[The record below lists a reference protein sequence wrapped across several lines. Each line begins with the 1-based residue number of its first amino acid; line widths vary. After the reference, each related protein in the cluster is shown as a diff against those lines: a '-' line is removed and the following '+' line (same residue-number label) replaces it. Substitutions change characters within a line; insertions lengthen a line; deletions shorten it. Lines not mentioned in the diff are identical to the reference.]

1 MNEDIYGSLLCSIA
15 ESRETSI
22 GSNDLLTVGKNLVVN
37 VADSITL
44 RTGSASISMNK
55 DGTIVIN
62 GTNITFEGSGK
73 ISIRASGQIVMKGSK
88 ILQN

>member
-1 MNEDIYGSLLCSIA
+1 MDENIYGSLVFSIA

-37 VADSITL
+37 VGDSITL
-44 RTGSASISMNK
+44 RTGDASISMNQN
-55 DGTIVIN
+55 GTIVIT
-62 GTNITFEGSGK
+62 GANITFEGSGK
-73 ISIRASGQIVMKGSK
+73 ISIRASAEIVMKGSK